1 MSYNSG
7 EDLAIIKKSLGEIS
21 FEDKSV
27 LVTGGA
33 GFLGSW
39 MCEVLVAQNAKVL
52 CLDNL
57 ASGQEKNI
65 GHLIGNENFTFTR
78 HDISQPIALD
88 TKVDYVIH
96 MASRASPLE
105 FEQFPIQIMK
115 ANTLGTWIA
124 LGVAKKYG
132 ARLLFTSTSEIYGDS
147 QIIPTPETY
156 HGNVNTLGIRGC
168 YDEAKRAG
176 EATCM
181 AYMRQHGVD
190 VRIVRIFNTYG
201 PRMRADGY
209 YGRVVP
215 RFITQALSNEP
226 MTIFGEGSQTRS
238 FCYVTDQIEGQLR
251 FIAQDGLI
259 GEVINIGN
267 PNELSVMDLAQ
278 VIKKITGSES
288 VLRHF
293 PLPQDD
299 PHRRCPIIEKAHK
312 VLNWSPKVD
321 LETGLKKTVLHMTSE
336 RLCFDF
342 IRNTPQLAPGI
353 RKAI

>member
-1 MSYNSG
+1 MGYNSE
-7 EDLAIIKKSLGEIS
+7 EDLEIIQKNLVEIS
-21 FEDKSV
+21 FEDTRV

-39 MCEVLVAQNAKVL
+39 MCDVLIAQNARVI

-57 ASGQEKNI
+57 ASGQEQNI
-65 GHLIGNENFTFTR
+65 ETLKENENFSFLR
-78 HDISQPIALD
+78 HDISKPVTLD
-88 TKVDYVIH
+88 TKIDFVIH

-124 LGVAKKYG
+124 LGIAKKNR
-132 ARLLFTSTSEIYGDS
+132 ARLLFTSTSEIYGES

-190 VRIVRIFNTYG
+190 VRIARIFNTYG
-201 PRMRADGY
+201 PRMRDDGF

-215 RFITQALSNEP
+215 RFIMQALHNEP
-226 MTIFGEGSQTRS
+226 ITLFGDGSQTRS
-238 FCYVTDQIEGQLR
+238 FCYVTDQIEGLLR
-251 FIAQDGLI
+251 FVANDGLK

-267 PNELSVMDLAQ
+267 PHELSVMDLALL
-278 VIKKITGSES
+278 IKKITGSES
-288 VLRHF
+288 IFEHF
-293 PLPQDD
+293 PLPKDD
-299 PHRRCPIIEKAHK
+299 PHRRCPIITRAHDL
-312 VLNWSPKVD
+312 LNWSPKVD
-321 LETGLKKTVLHMTSE
+321 LKTGLKKTIYYMDSMM
-336 RLCFDF
+336 R
-342 IRNTPQLAPGI
+342 
-353 RKAI
+353 

>member
-7 EDLAIIKKSLGEIS
+7 EDLAIIQKNLGEIS
-21 FEDKSV
+21 FEDQTV

-39 MCEVLVAQNAKVL
+39 MCDVLIAQNARVI

-57 ASGQEKNI
+57 ASGREQNI
-65 GHLIGNENFTFTR
+65 ENLKENENFSFLR
-78 HDISQPIALD
+78 HDISQPVILD
-88 TKVDYVIH
+88 TKIDFVLH

-124 LGVAKKYG
+124 LGIAKKNK
-132 ARLLFTSTSEIYGDS
+132 ARLLFTSTSEIYGES

-201 PRMRADGY
+201 PRMRSDGY

-215 RFITQALSNEP
+215 RFIVQALQNEP
-226 MTIFGEGSQTRS
+226 ITIFGDGSQTRS
-238 FCYVTDQIEGQLR
+238 FCYVTDQIEGLIR
-251 FIAQDGLI
+251 FIERDGLK

-267 PNELSVMDLAQ
+267 LKELSVLNLALL
-278 VIKKITGSES
+278 IKKITGSTS
-288 VLRHF
+288 KLQYF

-299 PHRRCPIIEKAHK
+299 PHRRCPIITKAHD
-312 VLNWSPKVD
+312 LLSWSPKVD
-321 LETGLKKTVLHMTSE
+321 LETGLKKTINYMSSGV
-336 RLCFDF
+336 C
-342 IRNTPQLAPGI
+342 
-353 RKAI
+353 

>member
-1 MSYNSG
+1 MIR
-7 EDLAIIKKSLGEIS
+7 EDVRLVCSKLKDFS
-21 FEDKSV
+21 FEDRTV

-39 MCEVLVAQNAKVL
+39 MCNVLLEKNARVI

-57 ASGQEKNI
+57 ASGREQNI
-65 GHLIGNENFTFTR
+65 ENLKENENFSFLL
-78 HDISQPIALD
+78 HDISQPVILD
-88 TKVDYVIH
+88 KKIDYVLH

-105 FEQFPIQIMK
+105 FERFPIQIMK

-124 LGVAKKYG
+124 LGIAKKNK
-132 ARLLFTSTSEIYGDS
+132 ARLLFTSTSEIYGES
-147 QIIPTPETY
+147 QVIPTPETY
-156 HGNVNTLGIRGC
+156 NGNVNTLGIRGC

-215 RFITQALSNEP
+215 RFIRQALHNEP
-226 MTIFGEGSQTRS
+226 VTIFGDGSQTRS
-238 FCYVTDQIEGQLR
+238 FCYVTDQIEGLLR
-251 FIAQDGLI
+251 FLAKDGLK
-259 GEVINIGN
+259 GEVINIGT
-267 PNELSVMDLAQ
+267 PIELSIADLAGL
-278 VIKKITGSES
+278 IKKITGSTSGLEY
-288 VLRHF
+288 L

-299 PHRRCPIIEKAHK
+299 PHRRCPVITKAQR
-312 VLNWSPKVD
+312 LLGWSSKVD
-321 LETGLKKTVLHMTSE
+321 LETGLKKTIHFMNSE
-336 RLCFDF
+336 GD
-342 IRNTPQLAPGI
+342 
-353 RKAI
+353 

>member
-1 MSYNSG
+1 MLN
-7 EDLAIIKKSLGEIS
+7 EDLGLINSYLKDHS
-21 FEDKSV
+21 FEDQTV

-39 MCEVLVAQNAKVL
+39 MCDVLIAQNSKVI

-57 ASGQEKNI
+57 SSGLEQNI
-65 GHLIGNENFTFTR
+65 EHLKKDENFLFLR
-78 HDISQPIALD
+78 HDISQPVILD
-88 TKVDYVIH
+88 TKVDFIFH

-124 LGVAKKYG
+124 LGIAKKNK
-132 ARLLFTSTSEIYGDS
+132 ARLLFTSTSEIYGES

-156 HGNVNTLGIRGC
+156 NGNVNTLGIRGC

-181 AYMRQHGVD
+181 AYMRQHGID

-215 RFITQALSNEP
+215 RFITQALLNDP
-226 MTIFGEGSQTRS
+226 MTIFGDGSQTRS
-238 FCYVTDQIEGQLR
+238 FCYVTDQIEGLLR
-251 FIAQDGLI
+251 FIAKDGRK

-267 PNELSVMDLAQ
+267 PNEISIVDLAFL
-278 VIKKITGSES
+278 IKQITGSES
-288 VLRHF
+288 RLKYF
-293 PLPQDD
+293 PLPKDD
-299 PHRRCPIIEKAHK
+299 PHRRCPIITKAHDL
-312 VLNWSPKVD
+312 LNWSPKVN
-321 LETGLKKTVLHMTSE
+321 LEPGLKKT
-336 RLCFDF
+336 
-342 IRNTPQLAPGI
+342 IRYMNSGV
-353 RKAI
+353 R

>member
-7 EDLAIIKKSLGEIS
+7 EDLAIIQKNLDEIS
-21 FEDKSV
+21 FEDQTI

-39 MCEVLVAQNAKVL
+39 MCDVLIAQNARVI

-57 ASGQEKNI
+57 ASGREQNI
-65 GHLIGNENFTFTR
+65 ENLKENENFTFLR
-78 HDISQPIALD
+78 HDISQPVILD
-88 TKVDYVIH
+88 KKIDFVLH

-124 LGVAKKYG
+124 LGIAKKNK
-132 ARLLFTSTSEIYGDS
+132 ARLLFTSTSEIYGES

-156 HGNVNTLGIRGC
+156 HGNVNAVGIRGC

-176 EATCM
+176 EAMCM

-190 VRIVRIFNTYG
+190 VRIVRIFNTSG

-215 RFITQALSNEP
+215 RFIMQALGNEP
-226 MTIFGEGSQTRS
+226 ITIFGDGSQTRS
-238 FCYVTDQIEGQLR
+238 FCYVTDQIEGLLR
-251 FIAQDGLI
+251 FVAKDGLK
-259 GEVINIGN
+259 GDVINIGN
-267 PNELSVMDLAQ
+267 PIELSIVDLASL
-278 VIKKITGSES
+278 IKKITGSTS
-288 VLRHF
+288 DLQYF

-299 PHRRCPIIEKAHK
+299 PHRRCPIITKAHD
-312 VLNWSPKVD
+312 LLDWSPKVD
-321 LETGLKKTVLHMTSE
+321 LETGLKKTIQYMESGV
-336 RLCFDF
+336 
-342 IRNTPQLAPGI
+342 G
-353 RKAI
+353 

>member
-1 MSYNSG
+1 MSYKLV
-7 EDLAIIKKSLGEIS
+7 EDLAIIQKNLGEIS
-21 FEDKSV
+21 FEDKRA

-39 MCEVLVAQNAKVL
+39 MCEVLIAQNAKVI

-57 ASGQEKNI
+57 ASGREQNI
-65 GHLIGNENFTFTR
+65 ENLKENENFSFLL
-78 HDISQPIALD
+78 HDISQPVILD
-88 TKVDYVIH
+88 KKIDFVFH

-124 LGVAKKYG
+124 LGIAKKNK
-132 ARLLFTSTSEIYGDS
+132 ARLLFTSTSECYGDS

-156 HGNVNTLGIRGC
+156 YGNVNTLGIRGC

-176 EATCM
+176 EAMCM
-181 AYMRQHGVD
+181 AYMRQHSVD

-215 RFITQALSNEP
+215 RFVMQALGNVP
-226 MTIFGEGSQTRS
+226 ITIFGDGSQTRS
-238 FCYVTDQIEGQLR
+238 FCYVTDQIEGLLR
-251 FIAQDGLI
+251 FIAKDGLN
-259 GEVINIGN
+259 GEVINMGN
-267 PNELSVMDLAQ
+267 PNELSVMELAHL
-278 VIKKITGSES
+278 IKKITGSES
-288 VLRHF
+288 ILQHF

-299 PHRRCPIIEKAHK
+299 PHRRCPVITKAHN
-312 VLNWSPKVD
+312 LLSWSPKVN
-321 LETGLKKTVLHMTSE
+321 LETGLKKIVNYMISE
-336 RLCFDF
+336 VC
-342 IRNTPQLAPGI
+342 
-353 RKAI
+353 

>member
-1 MSYNSG
+1 MLNEDIGKINS
-7 EDLAIIKKSLGEIS
+7 DLKDHS
-21 FEDKSV
+21 FEDQTV

-39 MCEVLVAQNAKVL
+39 MCDVLIAQNAKVI

-57 ASGQEKNI
+57 ASGREQNI
-65 GHLIGNENFTFTR
+65 ENLKENENFSFLL
-78 HDISQPIALD
+78 HDISNPVILD
-88 TKVDYVIH
+88 KKIDFVLH

-124 LGVAKKYG
+124 LGIAKKNK
-132 ARLLFTSTSEIYGDS
+132 ARLLFTSTSEIYGES

-215 RFITQALSNEP
+215 RFIMQALRNEP
-226 MTIFGEGSQTRS
+226 ITIFGDGSQTRS
-238 FCYVTDQIEGQLR
+238 FCYVTDQIEGLIR
-251 FIAQDGLI
+251 FIAKDGLK
-259 GEVINIGN
+259 GDVINIGN
-267 PNELSVMDLAQ
+267 PNELSIMDLANI
-278 VIKKITGSES
+278 IKKITGSES
-288 VLRHF
+288 GLEYL

-299 PHRRCPIIEKAHK
+299 PHRRCPIITKAYD
-312 VLNWSPKVD
+312 LLDWSPKVD
-321 LETGLKKTVLHMTSE
+321 LETGLKKTIQFMTGME
-336 RLCFDF
+336 H
-342 IRNTPQLAPGI
+342 
-353 RKAI
+353 

>member
-1 MSYNSG
+1 MVN
-7 EDLAIIKKSLGEIS
+7 EDLGIINSYLKDFS
-21 FEDKSV
+21 FEDQTV
-27 LVTGGA
+27 LITGGA

-39 MCEVLVAQNAKVL
+39 MCDVLIAKNARVI
-52 CLDNL
+52 CLDNF
-57 ASGQEKNI
+57 ASGREQNIKHLEK
-65 GHLIGNENFTFTR
+65 NENFLFLR
-78 HDISQPIALD
+78 HDISQPITLD
-88 TKVDYVIH
+88 SKVDFILH

-124 LGVAKKYG
+124 LGIAKKNK
-132 ARLLFTSTSEIYGDS
+132 ARLLFTSTSEIYGES
-147 QIIPTPETY
+147 HIIPTPETY

-215 RFITQALSNEP
+215 RFIMQALKNEP
-226 MTIFGEGSQTRS
+226 ITLFGDGSQTRS
-238 FCYVTDQIEGQLR
+238 FCYVTDQIEGLLR
-251 FIAQDGLI
+251 FIAKDGLK

-267 PNELSVMDLAQ
+267 PKELSIMDLANI
-278 VIKKITGSES
+278 IKKITGSES
-288 VLRHF
+288 GLEYL

-299 PHRRCPIIEKAHK
+299 PHRRCPIITKAYD
-312 VLNWSPKVD
+312 LLDWSPKVD
-321 LETGLKKTVLHMTSE
+321 LETGLKKTIHYMNSGVW
-336 RLCFDF
+336 
-342 IRNTPQLAPGI
+342 
-353 RKAI
+353 

>member
-1 MSYNSG
+1 VITMSYNPG
-7 EDLAIIKKSLGEIS
+7 EDLAIIQKNLGKIS
-21 FEDKSV
+21 FEDQTV

-39 MCEVLVAQNAKVL
+39 ICDVLIAQNARVI

-57 ASGQEKNI
+57 ASGREQNI
-65 GHLIGNENFTFTR
+65 ENLKENENFSFLL
-78 HDISQPIALD
+78 HDISQP
-88 TKVDYVIH
+88 VIFDKKIDVILH

-105 FEQFPIQIMK
+105 FEQFPIQIIK

-124 LGVAKKYG
+124 LGIAKKNK
-132 ARLLFTSTSEIYGDS
+132 ARLLFTSTSEIYGES

-176 EATCM
+176 EAICM

-190 VRIVRIFNTYG
+190 VRSVRIFNTYG

-215 RFITQALSNEP
+215 RFIMQALCNEP
-226 MTIFGEGSQTRS
+226 ITIFGDGSQTRS
-238 FCYVTDQIEGQLR
+238 FCYVTDQIEGLLR
-251 FIAQDGLI
+251 FVAKDGLK

-267 PNELSVMDLAQ
+267 PIELSVMDLALL
-278 VIKKITGSES
+278 IKKITGSKSGLEY
-288 VLRHF
+288 F

-299 PHRRCPIIEKAHK
+299 PHRRCPVITKAHD
-312 VLNWSPKVD
+312 LLDWSPKVD
-321 LETGLKKTVLHMTSE
+321 LETGLKKTVHYMTSGV
-336 RLCFDF
+336 C
-342 IRNTPQLAPGI
+342 
-353 RKAI
+353 

>member
-7 EDLAIIKKSLGEIS
+7 KDLAIIQKNLGEIS
-21 FEDKSV
+21 FEDQTV

-39 MCEVLVAQNAKVL
+39 MCEVLIAQNARVI

-57 ASGQEKNI
+57 ASGREQNI
-65 GHLIGNENFTFTR
+65 ENLKENENFTFLR
-78 HDISQPIALD
+78 HDISQPVILD
-88 TKVDYVIH
+88 KKIDLVLH

-124 LGVAKKYG
+124 LGIAKKDR
-132 ARLLFTSTSEIYGDS
+132 ARLLFTSTSEIYGES
-147 QIIPTPETY
+147 HIIPTPETY
-156 HGNVNTLGIRGC
+156 NGNVNTLGIRGC

-181 AYMRQHGVD
+181 AYIRQHGID

-215 RFITQALSNEP
+215 RFITQALRNDP
-226 MTIFGEGSQTRS
+226 ITIFGEGTQTRS
-238 FCYVTDQIEGQLR
+238 FCYVTDQIEGLLR
-251 FIAQDGLI
+251 FVAKDDLK

-267 PNELSVMDLAQ
+267 PIELSIVDLAFL
-278 VIKKITGSES
+278 IKKITGSKS
-288 VLRHF
+288 RLQYF

-299 PHRRCPIIEKAHK
+299 PHRRCPIITKAK
-312 VLNWSPKVD
+312 DLLDWSPKVD
-321 LETGLKKTVLHMTSE
+321 LETGLKKTIQYMESGV
-336 RLCFDF
+336 
-342 IRNTPQLAPGI
+342 G
-353 RKAI
+353 